1 MEALEAHVLPSSR
14 LANEAAGTTIRFI
27 QASASPPLPL
37 GHELRIGVYQCSGT
51 EGERAPNYTFRSM
64 PRSHTSRAQP
74 EQAHETSPPSRAR
87 RTITAQVGSKR
98 LSKRIVPKADGRYII
113 YFEKV

>member
-27 QASASPPLPL
+27 QASASPPLPQRALNFAASVSVHGSPSCL
-37 GHELRIGVYQCSGT
+37 G
-51 EGERAPNYTFRSM
+51 PYTFRSM
-64 PRSHTSRAQP
+64 PRRSNSKATAAQP
-74 EQAHETSPPSRAR
+74 KSQSRRRPSSGVPAW
-87 RTITAQVGSKR
+87 TER
-98 LSKRIVPKADGRYII
+98 LSKRVVQKPDGRYLI